1 MEALSRLDL
10 RKLDSPLDVGARIT
24 AACRTARLV
33 VARTHPAVG
42 RHREFWDEALAE
54 QCERV
59 PVDEDVKT
67 GLATGNLWSDVEFNP
82 EFQQCFRHSS
92 SAQPLHTDG
101 AYLSDPPPI
110 VFLVCHRAAPRG
122 GATLFLDGPQLLSLL
137 STEQPELLAMVTA
150 SRARFRKADVDVE
163 STIIAAHPA
172 GPLLR
177 WNYYAMRN
185 QASPALLAVVEK
197 FHCFLQDTVDR
208 SLPLAVRLNEG
219 DAVFFHDA
227 RVLHGRDGFTASIT
241 GDRCLWKG
249 ALRI

>member
-1 MEALSRLDL
+1 MEAFCRLDL
-10 RKLDSPLDVGARIT
+10 RKLDSPPDVGARIT

-82 EFQQCFRHSS
+82 EFPQRFRHSS

-101 AYLSDPPPI
+101 AYLYDPPPI
-110 VFLVCHRAAPRG
+110 VFMVCHRAAPRG
-122 GATLFLDGPQLLSLL
+122 GATLFLDGQRLLSVLA
-137 STEQPELLAMVTA
+137 TERPELLTMLTGAIV
-150 SRARFRKADVDVE
+150 RFNKAGVHVE
-163 STIIAAHPA
+163 STIIATPPD
-172 GPLLR
+172 GPFLR
-177 WNYYAMRN
+177 WNYYTMRN
-185 QASPALLAVVEK
+185 QVSPDLLAIVEN

-227 RVLHGRDGFTASIT
+227 RVLHGRDSFTAGIT

-249 ALRI
+249 GLRI